1 MMHFKPILLI
11 LLLLSLA
18 VYPQEDEIATV
29 SGEACTCVEKIDAS
43 LERAKRYEEIKSC
56 ISSAITTYQLEQ
68 SVLNLLEKTKDTLE
82 KAGDVSKI
90 DSMTIP
96 SDESIVIN
104 TDKNYKEIETYLLQ
118 NCNAMKGLMMNE
130 SDEKQHSTSKN
141 EEAITYYN
149 EGQDYYRQGNFKEAI
164 KKYKKAVDKDENFAF
179 AWDMIGLSY
188 RQLHQYKKAIK
199 YYKKSLEVQPG
210 GKVPLVNIPVAY
222 IYLKKYKD
230 AIQGYLN
237 FIVIFP
243 DDPEGYYGISRV
255 YFMDGA
261 YENALKNIFKAYF
274 MYQESKSPYVRDAEQ
289 NIAFYYNEL
298 KEKGKLDIFKKVAKK
313 YNVQI
318 QED

>member
-1 MMHFKPILLI
+1 MRFRPITLI

-29 SGEACTCVEKIDAS
+29 SGEACTCLEKIDAS
-43 LERAKRYEEIKSC
+43 LERTKRYEEIKSC

-82 KAGDVSKI
+82 KAGDLSKI
-90 DSMTIP
+90 DSMPIP

-118 NCNAMKGLMMNE
+118 NCNAMKSLMMNE

-149 EGQDYYRQGNFKEAI
+149 EGQEYYSQKNFKEAI
-164 KKYKKAVDKDENFAF
+164 KKYKKAVEKDENFAF

-188 RQLHQYKKAIK
+188 RQLNQYKKAIK
-199 YYKKSLEVQPG
+199 YYEKSLEVQPG
-210 GKVPLVNIPVAY
+210 GKVPLMNIPVAY
-222 IYLKKYKD
+222 IYLKEYKN

-237 FIVIFP
+237 FISVFP
-243 DDPEGYYGISRV
+243 NDPEGYYGISRV

-261 YENALKNIFKAYF
+261 YENALENIFKAYF
-274 MYQESKSPYVRDAEQ
+274 MYQELKSPYVRDAEQ

-298 KEKGKLDIFKKVAKK
+298 KEKNKSDIFEKVAKK